1 MTYNPLYRRTGLIGI
16 KQGMTSIFNEL
27 NQQIPVTLIKIDRNQ
42 VSGDKDGYLQ
52 LSSTDTDKLSKPLSK
67 HFQSLNIH
75 PKKHSKEFKV
85 SNESKI
91 QIGTE
96 LSAAHFVPGQFV
108 DVQATSNG
116 KGFSGVMKRHNFKGL
131 RATHGTSISH
141 RSQGSTGANQDPG
154 RVFPGKKMAGRMGGE
169 TTTVQNLKIVRID
182 TQNNTILVKG
192 SIPGRDNGT
201 IYIKDAIKK
210 LVIDGQNKFKKL
222 GSQPEHTSKALP
234 WGVDTLPFPA
244 ATQEM
249 AASYPH
255 ILQAPA
261 APKKDD

>member
-96 LSAAHFVPGQFV
+96 LSAAHFVPGQ
-108 DVQATSNG
+108 
-116 KGFSGVMKRHNFKGL
+116 
-131 RATHGTSISH
+131 
-141 RSQGSTGANQDPG
+141 SQGSTGANQDPG